1 MTRLQ
6 KRLQEAKT
14 MRNLANEIRSP
25 KTRMVSTDGALA
37 RIAEAIAVLLEEL
50 P

>member
-1 MTRLQ
+1 MTRRE
-6 KRLQEAKT
+6 KRLAEAKK

-25 KTRMVSTDGALA
+25 QTRMVSTDGALA
-37 RIAEAIAVLLEEL
+37 RIAEALAVLLEEV